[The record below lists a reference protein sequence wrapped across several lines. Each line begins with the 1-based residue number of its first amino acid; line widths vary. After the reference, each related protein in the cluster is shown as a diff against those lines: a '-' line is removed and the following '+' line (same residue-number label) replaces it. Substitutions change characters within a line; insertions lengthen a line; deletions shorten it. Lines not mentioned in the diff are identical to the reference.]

1 MLLEEIK
8 NIKSA
13 KKDLKMFG
21 LTVGGVLFA
30 LGGVLWYFEKANFL
44 FFLIIGAGLAATGLI
59 FPRILFPLQ
68 KAWMTFGVI
77 MGWLMTR
84 VVLSL
89 LFFLVMTP
97 LSLALRATGKKFL
110 DIGIDAKSKSYW
122 SRRQVRSA
130 DTETYKKQF

>member
-13 KKDLKMFG
+13 KKDLRMFG
-21 LTVGGVLFA
+21 LTVGGVLFV
-30 LGGVLWYFEKANFL
+30 LGGVLWFFEKDNFH
-44 FFLIIGAGLAATGLI
+44 FFLIIGAVLAATGLI

-77 MGWLMTR
+77 MGWFMTR

-97 LSLALRATGKKFL
+97 ISLVLRASGKKFL
-110 DIGIDAKSKSYW
+110 DIGIDAKCKSYW
-122 SRRQVRSA
+122 MRREPGPA
-130 DTETYKKQF
+130 DKETYKKQF

>member
-8 NIKSA
+8 SIKSA
-13 KKDLKMFG
+13 KKDLRNFG
-21 LTVGGVLFA
+21 LTVGGVLFV
-30 LGGVLWYFEKANFL
+30 LGGVLWYFEKENFH
-44 FFLIIGAGLAATGLI
+44 FFLIIGTALAATGMI
-59 FPRILFPLQ
+59 FPRLLFPLQ

-77 MGWLMTR
+77 MGWVMTR

-110 DIGIDAKSKSYW
+110 DTGIDAKNKSYW
-122 SRRQVRSA
+122 MRRQVRPAEKES
-130 DTETYKKQF
+130 YKKQF

>member
-13 KKDLKMFG
+13 KKDLRMFG

-30 LGGVLWYFEKANFL
+30 LGCVLWYFEKDNFH
-44 FFLIIGAGLAATGLI
+44 FFLIIGTALAATGLL
-59 FPRILFPLQ
+59 FPRLLFPLQ

-77 MGWLMTR
+77 MGWVMTR

-97 LSLALRATGKKFL
+97 IALALRATGKKFL

-122 SRRQVRSA
+122 NRRDARPA
-130 DTETYKKQF
+130 DRETYKKQF

>member
-30 LGGVLWYFEKANFL
+30 LGGVLWYFEKANFH
-44 FFLIIGAGLAATGLI
+44 FFLIIGAVLAATGLI
-59 FPRILFPLQ
+59 FPRLLFPLQ

-77 MGWLMTR
+77 MGWVMTR

-97 LSLALRATGKKFL
+97 MSLVLRATGKKFL
-110 DIGIDAKSKSYW
+110 DTGIDAKSKSYW
-122 SRRQVRSA
+122 SRRQAGPA
-130 DTETYKKQF
+130 DKATYKKQF